1 MEAKEL
7 TALIAYLNV
16 CPKIKGGV
24 RNDSKILFQQLSKW
38 QCDIY

>member
-16 CPKIKGGV
+16 CPKIKGWSGMIPKFCFD
-24 RNDSKILFQQLSKW
+24 N
-38 QCDIY
+38 